1 MEIAPIV
8 NSLKEADNLV
18 RQAQE
23 LALAGD
29 HDSAIQAIRKTIA
42 AYPHFAEAYALL
54 GNCQEC
60 LGKHDDA
67 IAAYDK
73 ALQLDP
79 GHAEVWFNKGVLL
92 KKIGMNREATQCI
105 EKSME
110 LFCGR

>member
-1 MEIAPIV
+1 M
-8 NSLKEADNLV
+8 
-18 RQAQE
+18 
-23 LALAGD
+23 
-29 HDSAIQAIRKTIA
+29 
-42 AYPHFAEAYALL
+42 L
-54 GNCQEC
+54 GNCQGC
-60 LGKHDDA
+60 LGKNEDA

-92 KKIGMNREATQCI
+92 KKIGMSREATQCI